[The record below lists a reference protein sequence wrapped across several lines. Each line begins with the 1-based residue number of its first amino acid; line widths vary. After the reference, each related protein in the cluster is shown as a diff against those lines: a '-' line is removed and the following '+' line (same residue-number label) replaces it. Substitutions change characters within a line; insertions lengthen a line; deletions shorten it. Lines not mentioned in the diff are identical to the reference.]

1 VILSVI
7 FFVSSTC
14 VNVHL
19 SFILASFIYYL
30 LLDGTQCRPIVVI
43 DSGVI
48 FQRSITGHCCIECRT
63 CNADWLLAYSMR
75 SSRNSTVSHRVIIV
89 NKAEIQTNMNVSV
102 ALRRSHFG
110 PTKNWAYIHSE
121 TVCESVRIIQV

>member
-1 VILSVI
+1 MILSVI

-48 FQRSITGHCCIECRT
+48 FSDQLPAIVVLSAERAMLTG
-63 CNADWLLAYSMR
+63 Y
-75 SSRNSTVSHRVIIV
+75 
-89 NKAEIQTNMNVSV
+89 
-102 ALRRSHFG
+102 
-110 PTKNWAYIHSE
+110 
-121 TVCESVRIIQV
+121 